1 MIVRILHEG
10 QYEVSGA
17 TLDRVHEL
25 DQRLVEQ
32 LGAEDEAGFQES
44 LNRLLQQVRQ
54 DGKRLPD
61 AEIRE
66 SHLILPAA
74 DFTLA
79 EARRLFHP

>member
-32 LGAEDEAGFQES
+32 LGAEDETGFQES
-44 LNRLLQQVRQ
+44 LKNLLQHVRQ